1 MTLNIAINGFGRI
14 GRLVLRAI
22 IETKQTEMNV
32 VAINDLAS
40 PERLAHLLKY
50 DSVHGNFPGEIGHT
64 ETAIIVNGKAI
75 PAFHEREPANL
86 PWKDLG
92 VDIVMECTGFILTQ
106 ELGRKHLDAGA
117 KRVLFSAP
125 AKDDTKTVVYG
136 INHNIIGK
144 DDLIISNASCTTNA
158 LAPLVHVLDQ
168 AFGIKSGLM
177 TTIHAYTGGQNLADG
192 LHKDAYRGRAAA
204 MSMIPTTTGATKSI
218 GKILPHLDGKLDG
231 VCIRVPTPNVSAV
244 DLHVVTKNQASAD
257 DVRAV
262 FKQAS
267 TGALKGILGYIE
279 DKVVS
284 IDMNH
289 NPLSTVFVADQVL
302 VTNDNLIRVFSWYD
316 NEWGFSNRML
326 DTAKAMGDLL
336 YSKL

>member
-22 IETKQTEMNV
+22 IEAKQTDMKV
-32 VAINDLAS
+32 VAINDLAD
-40 PERLAHLLKY
+40 PKRLAHLLKY
-50 DSVHGNFPGEIGHT
+50 DSVHGNFPGEVSYT
-64 ETAIIVNGKAI
+64 ETAVIVNGKTI
-75 PAFHEREPANL
+75 PTFRERDPTDL
-86 PWKDLG
+86 PWKAIG
-92 VDIVMECTGFILTQ
+92 VDIVMECTGYFLTQ

-125 AKDDTKTVVYG
+125 AKDNTKTVVFG

-144 DDLIISNASCTTNA
+144 DDLIVSNASCTTNA
-158 LAPLVHVLDQ
+158 LAPLAHVLDQ

-204 MSMIPTTTGATKSI
+204 LSMIPTTTGATKSI

-244 DLHVVTKNQASAD
+244 DLHVVTKTQASAD
-257 DVRAV
+257 DVRAA
-262 FKQAS
+262 FKKAS
-267 TGALKGILGYIE
+267 TGSLKGILGYVE

-289 NPLSTVFVADQVL
+289 NPLSTIFVADQVL

-316 NEWGFSNRML
+316 NEWGFSKRMI
-326 DTAKAMGDLL
+326 DTAKVMGNLI
-336 YSKL
+336 

>member
-22 IETKQTEMNV
+22 LEAKQTGMEV
-32 VAINDLAS
+32 VAINDLAD
-40 PERLAHLLKY
+40 PKRLAHLLKY
-50 DSVHGNFPGEIGHT
+50 DSVHGNFPGEVSHT
-64 ETAIIVNGKAI
+64 ETAVIVNGRTI
-75 PAFHEREPANL
+75 PTFKERDPKDL
-86 PWKDLG
+86 PWKAIG
-92 VDIVMECTGFILTQ
+92 VDIVMECTGYFLTQ

-125 AKDDTKTVVYG
+125 AKDNTKTVVYG

-144 DDLIISNASCTTNA
+144 DDFIISNASCTTNA
-158 LAPLVHVLDQ
+158 LAPLAHVLDQ

-177 TTIHAYTGGQNLADG
+177 TTIHAYTGSQNLADG

-204 MSMIPTTTGATKSI
+204 LSMIPTTTGATKSI

-231 VCIRVPTPNVSAV
+231 MCLRIPTPNVSAV
-244 DLHVVTKNQASAD
+244 DLHVVTKTQASAD
-257 DVRAV
+257 DVRGA
-262 FKQAS
+262 FKKAA
-267 TGALKGILGYIE
+267 TGPLKGILGYVE

-289 NPLSTVFVADQVL
+289 NPLSTIFVADQVL
-302 VTNDNLIRVFSWYD
+302 VTDDNLIRVFSWYD
-316 NEWGFSNRML
+316 NEWGFSKRMI
-326 DTAKAMGDLL
+326 DTAKVMGNLI
-336 YSKL
+336 